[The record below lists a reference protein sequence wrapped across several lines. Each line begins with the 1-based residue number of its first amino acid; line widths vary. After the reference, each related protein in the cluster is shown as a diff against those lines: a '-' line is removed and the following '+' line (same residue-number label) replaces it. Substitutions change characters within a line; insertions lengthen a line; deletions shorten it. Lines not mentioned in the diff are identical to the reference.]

1 MGWKGRRRGRQKV
14 AGNFCLPFRRPAVA
28 NFVARHSNLAP
39 RNDRVVDCVRV
50 SPFWSHPDVLEFT
63 LKGYSARESPSA
75 RRTRETEKERGRRE
89 RGEGRGRIYGAKGKG
104 IERGEGRSEI
114 AGAQA
119 LYDDGGFA
127 RKSQCSATSSARIRC

>member
-63 LKGYSARESPSA
+63 LKGYSARRVRQRDGRA
-75 RRTRETEKERGRRE
+75 RRRKNEEGEN
-89 RGEGRGRIYGAKGKG
+89 EGRG
-104 IERGEGRSEI
+104 GEGYMVPKERE
-114 AGAQA
+114 
-119 LYDDGGFA
+119 
-127 RKSQCSATSSARIRC
+127 